1 MDWRRVLTS
10 VLGMPLVIIIVIFGN
25 RYVLNVLFTLIGL
38 LCMHEYIG
46 VIEKVSHPMKW
57 LAYLSTLTI
66 SLVGFVEEEIL
77 MKSIVF
83 IIPIIVL
90 VLFLKVI
97 ISNMKTTVKD
107 VSYTFLGIG
116 YITLF
121 IMFLNLISSMDNG
134 KIYLGYTLIVAWS
147 TDVFAYL
154 IGIKWGTHKFSKV
167 SPKKSIEGCIAGI
180 IGAIIFAV
188 IYTFIIKKY
197 FNINYPYVSIIITT
211 FILSIISQ
219 IGDFVASSIKRFADV
234 KDYGNLLPGHGGMLD
249 RIDSLIFIAPFLY
262 IILTCVTNLF

>member
-10 VLGMPLVIIIVIFGN
+10 VLGIPIVILIVIFGN
-25 RYVLNVLFTLIGL
+25 RYVLNILFTLIGL

-57 LAYLSTLTI
+57 VAYLSTLTI
-66 SLVGFVEEEIL
+66 SLVGFVTEEIL
-77 MKSIVF
+77 MKSIIF
-83 IIPIIVL
+83 IIPIIL
-90 VLFLKVI
+90 LILFLKVI
-97 ISNMKTTVKD
+97 ITNMETTVKD

-121 IMFLNLISSMDNG
+121 IMFLNLISCMDNG
-134 KIYLGYTLIVAWS
+134 KIYLGYTLAVAWS

-154 IGIKWGTHKFSKV
+154 IGIKYGKHKFSKV

-180 IGAIIFAV
+180 IGAIIFTIIYVLV
-188 IYTFIIKKY
+188 IKRFTY
-197 FNINYPYVSIIITT
+197 INYPYWAIVVVT

-262 IILTCVTNLF
+262 IILTFATNLF